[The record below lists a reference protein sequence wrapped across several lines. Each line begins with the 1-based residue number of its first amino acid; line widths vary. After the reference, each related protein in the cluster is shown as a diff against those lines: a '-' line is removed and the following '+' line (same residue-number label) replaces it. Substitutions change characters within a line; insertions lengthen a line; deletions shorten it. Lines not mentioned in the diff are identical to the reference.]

1 MNKHVLNDKHVLLAG
16 LTDHEAAAIEIMIGM
31 TWRDNKCV
39 VLKRD
44 LTMSAPVQT
53 PQALACRYCVVDLF
67 SLGMR
72 KHTPETQVRLLEF
85 LDGRSAVLLF
95 RGSTSGWQEAKL
107 PLQEGQQL
115 AWLAMPYT
123 SMGLRD
129 ALKSIRTEAFTTA
142 SEPPAPAPAPE
153 PAPAVIHSGPGS
165 LTRSLL
171 KGASAPDIP
180 AAPAEVSEAQKE
192 ADEQAKM
199 PAWRRALLMVG
210 RKPAEETPPSATP
223 APAPAPAVA
232 VPQKLEP
239 ATPASR
245 AEELLGTG
253 KKAEATRQPQ
263 ASLSVAPP
271 VVRLSVEA
279 RGINQDV
286 LERLQ
291 AVFPAL
297 RQMALVR
304 FIGKLLGGAY
314 LLRVGPSIFV
324 LDSQAGWIVSLSSVS
339 SIRKMVQTPGVLE
352 AMEMQ
357 PLLSIVAEDVARQ
370 HFGKSNARN
379 RKPLDVLVWELVS
392 DALLDVRLQAK
403 ENLSFQLRRFPNFS
417 QIEQVGPLDVQLA
430 AICARMPQSIEDLVR
445 AFPKNE
451 QDVLRFI
458 VLSVISGL
466 AAVVP
471 MPAQPSAPQ
480 QPVSVSG
487 REKVA
492 VRRGFFKSLLDKLF

>member
-1 MNKHVLNDKHVLLAG
+1 MSKHVLNDKHVLLAG

-107 PLQEGQQL
+107 PLQEGQHL

-129 ALKSIRTEAFTTA
+129 ALKSIRADAPAAEV
-142 SEPPAPAPAPE
+142 SEPPAPA

-210 RKPAEETPPSATP
+210 RKPAEETPASSSP

-232 VPQKLEP
+232 VPQKPEP
-239 ATPASR
+239 AAPAR
-245 AEELLGTG
+245 QTGELPGTG

-263 ASLSVAPP
+263 APLSVAPP
-271 VVRLSVEA
+271 VVRLSLEA

-417 QIEQVGPLDVQLA
+417 QIEQIGPLDVQLA

-471 MPAQPSAPQ
+471 MPAQAPVAQ
-480 QPVSVSG
+480 QPVSVGG
-487 REKVA
+487 REKA
-492 VRRGFFKSLLDKLF
+492 AIRRGFFKSLLDKLF